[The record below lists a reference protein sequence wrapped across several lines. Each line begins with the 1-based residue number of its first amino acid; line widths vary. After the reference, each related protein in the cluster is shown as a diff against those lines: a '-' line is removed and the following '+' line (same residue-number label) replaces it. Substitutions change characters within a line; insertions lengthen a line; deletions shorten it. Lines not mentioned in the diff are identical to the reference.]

1 MPDLKNVAPLDEYNN
16 FMQLYSFYFQFFKS
30 ISFISLHIL
39 EFCSTLKFILQKL
52 TFYFIYLLLNI
63 YIYTI

>member
-16 FMQLYSFYFQFFKS
+16 FMQLY
-30 ISFISLHIL
+30 SFISLHIL